1 MNSNNWTEI
10 IVTSLSS
17 GTAVAFVNHFLQ
29 ARRKKQEIKF
39 ENKSVLIREK
49 IKFIDEV
56 NETLNFIVD
65 TLSKTFNKIN
75 SYIVDFIENNVKVK
89 KEKLKELE
97 NDIDNNESKIRNSSR
112 NLNLHLNYFPKVKEV
127 VHEHLFFKYIDDLL
141 KAFKEFVRN
150 FSKPIT
156 VGKIF
161 DDYYSR
167 VDETYMNIIKIKFK
181 NFNEKY
187 TLVLGEV
194 DKEGE
199 KIYKYLD
206 ND

>member
-112 NLNLHLNYFPKVKEV
+112 NLNLHLNYFPKVKTV
-127 VHEHLFFKYIDDLL
+127 SYTHL
-141 KAFKEFVRN
+141 
-150 FSKPIT
+150 
-156 VGKIF
+156 
-161 DDYYSR
+161 
-167 VDETYMNIIKIKFK
+167 
-181 NFNEKY
+181 
-187 TLVLGEV
+187 
-194 DKEGE
+194 
-199 KIYKYLD
+199 
-206 ND
+206 